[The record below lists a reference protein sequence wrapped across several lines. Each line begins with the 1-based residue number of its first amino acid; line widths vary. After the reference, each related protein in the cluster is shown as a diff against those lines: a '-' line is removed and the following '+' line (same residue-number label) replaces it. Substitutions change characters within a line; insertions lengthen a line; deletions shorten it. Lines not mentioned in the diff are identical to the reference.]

1 MARDVKGGKT
11 QKDKCE
17 SLHLHCERVR
27 ATLKVVG

>member
-11 QKDKCE
+11 QDKCE
-17 SLHLHCERVR
+17 SLHLRCERAR